1 VQRLPSLI
9 ALIVCLCALAVRA
22 HAAESLPVAG
32 RVDFV
37 AGDVLFVDD
46 ARHTRA
52 PAKGDKLLAT
62 ETVVTGRTGEI
73 HLDMED
79 GGYLAVRSNSRVRV
93 KEFRAKGDS
102 ADHSVLQLL
111 VGSLRAFTG
120 WIPRLS
126 PKSYRIETLT
136 ATIGV
141 RGTDHEPY
149 FIPVG
154 SDVGIPGTYDR
165 VNEGSIFIETPEGT
179 VDVVDRDRAGFAPFA
194 KGSKPTLLD
203 RIPDFFKGS
212 LNEKL
217 LDGRH
222 QKVLEKLEEKLKLR
236 RGAPQAEGAQGAD
249 AAGGSAIGVPDV
261 PLPFLPPPILPGG
274 GGVGVPGLPSTGV
287 GVAPVGPLPTAPA
300 APAAPSAGPPAA
312 PAATTTPA
320 APAVV
325 DKPSAS
331 TPPPARPRDGR
342 TVPGRPRG
350 VPETG
355 APSAKPQDDS
365 TPKDR
370 AMQLQE
376 QRLKELKDRESR
388 YEIDRERGLLRDL
401 GRESDAQERAV
412 KRNRERR

>member
-1 VQRLPSLI
+1 MQRHLAFI
-9 ALIVCLCALAVRA
+9 ALFLCAIALRV
-22 HAAESLPVAG
+22 HAAEPLPVAG

-37 AGDVLFVDD
+37 VGDVRFVDD
-46 ARHTRA
+46 ARRSRT
-52 PAKGDKLLAT
+52 PAKGDALLAT
-62 ETVVTGRTGEI
+62 ETVVTGRSGEI

-79 GGYLAVRSNSRVRV
+79 GGYLAVRSNSSVRV
-93 KEFRAKGDS
+93 KEYRAKGD
-102 ADHSVLQLL
+102 AEDRSVLQLL

-165 VNEGSIFIETPEGT
+165 VNEGSIFIETPEGI
-179 VDVVDRDRAGFAPFA
+179 VDVEDRDRAGFAPFA

-203 RIPDFFKGS
+203 RIPDFFTGS

-236 RGAPQAEGAQGAD
+236 RSVPRPDGASGAD
-249 AAGGSAIGVPDV
+249 AAGGTGIGLPDV
-261 PLPFLPPPILPGG
+261 PLPLVPPPILPGG

-287 GVAPVGPLPTAPA
+287 GAAPAPPTPA
-300 APAAPSAGPPAA
+300 APAAPPAPP
-312 PAATTTPA
+312 
-320 APAVV
+320 VV

-342 TVPGRPRG
+342 AVPGRPRG

-355 APSAKPQDDS
+355 LPVAKPQDAA

-370 AMQLQE
+370 ATQLQE
-376 QRLKELKDRESR
+376 QREKELKDREIR
-388 YEIDRERGLLRDL
+388 YELERERGLLRDL
-401 GRESDAQERAV
+401 GRESDQAEREV

>member
-1 VQRLPSLI
+1 MQRHLPFFALFLCAI
-9 ALIVCLCALAVRA
+9 ALRL
-22 HAAESLPVAG
+22 HAAEPLPVAG

-37 AGDVLFVDD
+37 VGDVRIVDD
-46 ARHTRA
+46 ARRWRT
-52 PAKGDKLLAT
+52 PAKGDTLLAT
-62 ETVVTGRTGEI
+62 ETVVTGRTGEV

-79 GGYLAVRSNSRVRV
+79 GGYLAIRSNSSVRV
-93 KEFRAKGDS
+93 KEYRARGDNQ
-102 ADHSVLQLL
+102 DHSVLQLL

-126 PKSYRIETLT
+126 PKNYRIETLT

-165 VNEGSIFIETPEGT
+165 VNEGSIFIETPEGII
-179 VDVVDRDRAGFAPFA
+179 DVEDRDRAGFAPFG
-194 KGSKPTLLD
+194 KGSKPTLLE
-203 RIPDFFKGS
+203 RIPDFFTGS

-236 RGAPQAEGAQGAD
+236 RGAPRPDSVPGTD
-249 AAGGSAIGVPDV
+249 AAGGVSVPGVPDV
-261 PLPFLPPPILPGG
+261 PLPLVPPPILPGG
-274 GGVGVPGLPSTGV
+274 GGVGAPGLPSTGV
-287 GVAPVGPLPTAPA
+287 GATPVEPPPA
-300 APAAPSAGPPAA
+300 APAAPPAPP
-312 PAATTTPA
+312 
-320 APAVV
+320 VV

-342 TVPGRPRG
+342 AVPGRPRG

-355 APSAKPQDDS
+355 QPPARTKEDA

-370 AMQLQE
+370 ATQLQE
-376 QRLKELKDRESR
+376 QREKELKDREIR
-388 YEIDRERGLLRDL
+388 YEIERERNLLRDL
-401 GRESDAQERAV
+401 GRESDQEERAV